1 MISQH
6 VLLCNRPEPA
16 RALQAQS
23 HLLLS
28 GGQSRCT
35 LLPLDFPEALAQ
47 CWAQISHL
55 LLAAKFLLLLF
66 VLAVAKDCLCLLI
79 NLFLYP
85 LPLYPSI
92 WFSLLKSLFLSLP
105 CSSLPSCCG
114 HPLHTCLICPIM
126 KNVNVPL
133 PLMSFHSL
141 SAHHSLDTIYFT
153 NPELCA
159 MFFFPSFQAA
169 DIMESSKKQRTRHFC
184 FCPGILNLIL
194 DSILIRCF

>member
-35 LLPLDFPEALAQ
+35 LLPLDFAEALAQ

-66 VLAVAKDCLCLLI
+66 VLAVAKDSLCLLI

-85 LPLYPSI
+85 LSLYPSI
-92 WFSLLKSLFLSLP
+92 WFSLLKSLFLSL
-105 CSSLPSCCG
+105 SSML
-114 HPLHTCLICPIM
+114 
-126 KNVNVPL
+126 
-133 PLMSFHSL
+133 L
-141 SAHHSLDTIYFT
+141 SAQLLWSPPAYLSYLYYHEECQCTSST
-153 NPELCA
+153 NVFP
-159 MFFFPSFQAA
+159 FFECPSQ
-169 DIMESSKKQRTRHFC
+169 SRH
-184 FCPGILNLIL
+184 NL
-194 DSILIRCF
+194 FY